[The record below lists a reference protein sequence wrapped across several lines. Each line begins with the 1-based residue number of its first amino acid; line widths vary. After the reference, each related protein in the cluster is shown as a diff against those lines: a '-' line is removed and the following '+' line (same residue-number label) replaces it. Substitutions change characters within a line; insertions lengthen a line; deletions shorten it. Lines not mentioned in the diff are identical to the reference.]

1 MLSLDL
7 DKDDKYIILNSESW
21 VKGAQ
26 NCIKYAENNNLRY
39 ELVANISHK
48 ELLKKLASSKGLIF
62 LPNGFDTCPRI
73 TIEAKILGCELI
85 LNDNVQHK
93 DEEWFKDRE
102 SIIAHVHEQKEVF
115 YERCLKR
122 NIAHER
128 LDKQLK
134 FHFIIPGY
142 NASEWLE
149 RCVISIQRQ
158 EYENYSVTY
167 IDDMSTDNSID
178 VYKKITKGYNN
189 YNIVVNTNKDYALKN
204 IAKTISAMEPRKE
217 DIIIVLDADDWL
229 SSPDVLSYLNTVYQ
243 KQGCWLTYGSYMYY
257 PFGDVGVEPSDYP
270 QDVVENNLYR
280 EDNWRASHLRT
291 FKKKLWD
298 KINQQDL
305 VDDDGEYY
313 KMAYDQAMML
323 PMLEMAREKA
333 KYIPE
338 VLHVYNRANSIN
350 VDKQKRKEQY
360 ETMLR
365 IRKRKKYERVNFED

>member
-1 MLSLDL
+1 
-7 DKDDKYIILNSESW
+7 
-21 VKGAQ
+21 
-26 NCIKYAENNNLRY
+26 
-39 ELVANISHK
+39 
-48 ELLKKLASSKGLIF
+48 
-62 LPNGFDTCPRI
+62 
-73 TIEAKILGCELI
+73 
-85 LNDNVQHK
+85 
-93 DEEWFKDRE
+93 
-102 SIIAHVHEQKEVF
+102 
-115 YERCLKR
+115 
-122 NIAHER
+122 
-128 LDKQLK
+128 
-134 FHFIIPGY
+134 
-142 NASEWLE
+142 
-149 RCVISIQRQ
+149 
-158 EYENYSVTY
+158 
-167 IDDMSTDNSID
+167 MSTDNSID